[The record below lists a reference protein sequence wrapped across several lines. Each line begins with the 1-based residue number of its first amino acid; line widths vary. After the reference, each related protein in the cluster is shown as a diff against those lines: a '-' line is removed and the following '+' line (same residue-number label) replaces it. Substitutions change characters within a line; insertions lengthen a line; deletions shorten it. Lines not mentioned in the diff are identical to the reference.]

1 MITPRETRLLRVPTP
16 RAFQRAIAQT
26 VAGRGGAS
34 PARVAVLT
42 PTRAASLQLR
52 RTLDAVGVRPAQA
65 AFVTRAE
72 WYDWLRAR
80 TGSLPPLLTP
90 VEREVIFGAAA
101 GDATAEGCVP
111 PFRLR
116 TGIVASV
123 LAFYDQ
129 LRRYQRSVDAFE
141 RVMVEE
147 LEPSADLDRG
157 ARRLLRQTRFLVA
170 AFRAYDR
177 RLDALAVLDEHRL
190 RERLLAASGPEPVS
204 EIVVTVPDQVAHPA
218 GLYPAD
224 FDLLARLPRLERVTV
239 IATDAVLDSGYRERL
254 DDLLPGLAE
263 SRVAAGSRGGP
274 AVVVPDAAADRPYF
288 AWRDREEELRAIARQ
303 VARAMADDGR
313 SPAAAAVVVQRPL
326 PYLYLAPSVFGA
338 AALPVRTGDALPL
351 AVEPYAAAVDLVVA
365 FAAGRFRRGPALE
378 LLRSPHFAFGTDGA
392 PVPAGAIRA
401 LDLALS
407 EVRYAGGLE
416 ALERCAAEWEA
427 ATGIRR
433 TALPALRCAF
443 ALAGE
448 LQPLLCPQPL
458 AVHLATLRAFLERHA
473 PAEDDE
479 EAGGR
484 AAEGRT
490 RVWRGLDALEA
501 AHRALNRPG
510 ADVDVGEVAPVV
522 RRWIESRTFP
532 SRGPAEGLHL
542 VDVHAAV
549 YGRFDDVFI
558 AGLVESEWPARTSR
572 NIFYPAALLAGLGWP
587 RERDRRQASR
597 AAFHDLLG
605 LAAERVWLSA
615 FNLEDD
621 VVVTASPLLEDLDGM
636 HLDRLP
642 VASPGAAAAL
652 PDAAAAVLPDAAAAV
667 LPDAA
672 AAALPDAA
680 AAVLPAA
687 AAAVLPGAAAAVL
700 PGAAAAVLPGAAA
713 AVLPGAAVAS
723 PGASVERV
731 DADLCRRWRA
741 LRVARAAGQD
751 AGGRPSSGLAG
762 RQPPRSYTVSAL
774 ERYATCPFQ
783 YFAAHTLGL
792 EAERAAQQTMT
803 PEQRGLLLHRVFE
816 VFFRDWQAD
825 GFGGVTLANLDRA
838 LDRFAVAAEDSIG
851 GLPPVDRAVARGWLL
866 GSAAAP
872 GLAERVFVAEIES
885 QTGVAERLLEYR
897 IDGRFELGRPP
908 GRRRVAIRGVVDRI
922 DLHADRTFR
931 VIDYKASRPPH
942 RSRALQLPVYARCA
956 ERQLHAERGAGWRA
970 TEALYLAFGDPRLQV
985 AVPGGDVAGAMADG
999 EERVVELVEA
1009 IEAGVYPPRP
1019 VDRSRC
1025 ASCAFPTVCRKDY
1038 VEDA

>member
-1 MITPRETRLLRVPTP
+1 MITPRETRLLRAPTP
-16 RAFQRAIAQT
+16 RAFQRAIAET

-34 PARVAVLT
+34 PSRVAVLT
-42 PTRAASLQLR
+42 PTRAAALQLR
-52 RTLDAVGVRPAQA
+52 RTLDAAGVRPSRA
-65 AFVTRAE
+65 ALVTRAE

-80 TGSLPPLLTP
+80 AGSLPSLLTA
-90 VEREVIFGAAA
+90 VEREVAFGAAA
-101 GDATAEGCVP
+101 ADATAEGCVP

-129 LRRYQRSVDAFE
+129 LRRYQRTVDAFE

-190 RERLLAASGPEPVS
+190 RERLLAASGPEPVA
-204 EIVVTVPDQVAHPA
+204 EMVVTVPDQVAHPA

-263 SRVAAGSRGGP
+263 SRVAAGSAGGP
-274 AVVVPDAAADRPYF
+274 AVVAPDAAGDRPYF

-303 VARAMADDGR
+303 VARAVADDGR

-338 AALPVRTGDALPL
+338 AALPVRAGDALPL

-365 FAAGRFRRGPALE
+365 FAAGRFRRGPAME
-378 LLRSPHFAFGTDGA
+378 LLRSPHFAFATDGA
-392 PVPAGAIRA
+392 RVPAAAVRA

-416 ALERCAAEWEA
+416 ALQRYAAEWEA
-427 ATGIRR
+427 ATGVRR
-433 TALPALRCAF
+433 TALPALRCAI

-448 LQPLLCPQPL
+448 LQPLLSPQPL

-473 PAEDDE
+473 PADDDE
-479 EAGGR
+479 AEAAEVAEAEAEAAAGGR

-490 RVWRGLDALEA
+490 RVWRGLDELEA
-501 AHRALNRPG
+501 AHRRLNRPG

-532 SRGPAEGLHL
+532 SPGPAQGLHL

-597 AAFHDLLG
+597 AAFHDLLV
-605 LAAERVWLSA
+605 LAAERVWLST

-621 VVVTASPLLEDLDGM
+621 VVVTASPLLEDVDGM

-642 VASPGAAAAL
+642 APAPAADEASP
-652 PDAAAAVLPDAAAAV
+652 DASA
-667 LPDAA
+667 
-672 AAALPDAA
+672 
-680 AAVLPAA
+680 
-687 AAAVLPGAAAAVL
+687 G
-700 PGAAAAVLPGAAA
+700 
-713 AVLPGAAVAS
+713 
-723 PGASVERV
+723 RV
-731 DADLCRRWRA
+731 DADLRRRWRA
-741 LRVARAAGQD
+741 LRAARAAAPD

-762 RQPPRSYTVSAL
+762 RQPERSYTVSSL

-816 VFFRDWQAD
+816 SFFRDWQAD
-825 GFGGVTLANLDRA
+825 GFGAVTLANLDRA
-838 LDRFAVAAEDSIG
+838 LERFAVTAEDAIG

-908 GRRRVAIRGVVDRI
+908 ARRTVAIRGVVDRI

-956 ERQLHAERGAGWRA
+956 ERQLCAERGDGWRA

-1019 VDRSRC
+1019 IDRSQC
-1025 ASCAFPTVCRKDY
+1025 ASCAFPTVCRKDH
-1038 VEDA
+1038 VDDA